1 MQKITPFLWFNGQAE
16 EAAEFYTRTFKN
28 SKILNVSRYGKAG
41 ADASGMPEGTVMTVE
56 FEIEGQRFV
65 GLNGGTEFSFTPAVS
80 FMVDC
85 QTQEEIDFLW
95 DTLSE
100 GGEPNDCGWLKD
112 KFGVS
117 WQITPTI
124 LIKNFQDEDKE
135 RSERV
140 MRAMLEMQKLDI
152 ATLEKAYKG
161 G

>member
-1 MQKITPFLWFNGQAE
+1 MQKITPFLSFGGQAE

-28 SKILNVSRYGKAG
+28 SKIIKVSRYGEAG
-41 ADASGMPEGTVMTVE
+41 AKASGMPEGTAMTVE
-56 FEIEGQRFV
+56 FEIEGQRFIA
-65 GLNGGTEFSFTPAVS
+65 LNGGPSGFCPAIS

-100 GGEPNDCGWLKD
+100 GGEPNDCGWLSD

-124 LIKNFQDEDKE
+124 LIKNLQDEDKE

-152 ATLEKAYKG
+152 AALERAYEEG
-161 G
+161 

>member
-1 MQKITPFLWFNGQAE
+1 MQKITPFLWFDGQAE

-28 SKILNVSRYGKAG
+28 SKIIHVSLCGKAV
-41 ADASGMPEGTVMTVE
+41 AEASGMPEGTALTVE

-65 GLNGGTEFSFTPAVS
+65 ALNGGPEFEFSPAIS

-85 QTQEEIDFLW
+85 KTQDEIDFLW
-95 DTLSE
+95 AALSE
-100 GGEPNDCGWLKD
+100 GGEPNQCGWLKD

-124 LIKNFQDEDKE
+124 LINNLQDEDKE

-140 MRAMLEMQKLDI
+140 FKAMLEMDKLDI
-152 ATLEKAYKG
+152 ATLERAYQS
-161 G
+161 

>member
-1 MQKITPFLWFNGQAE
+1 MQKITPFLWFDGQAE

-28 SKILNVSRYGKAG
+28 SKTLHVSRVGKAV
-41 ADASGMPEGTVMTVE
+41 AEASGRPEGTVLTVE

-65 GLNGGTEFSFTPAVS
+65 GLNGGPEFSFTPAVS

-85 QTQEEIDFLW
+85 KTQEEIDFLW

-100 GGEPNDCGWLKD
+100 GGEPNVCGWLKD
-112 KFGVS
+112 KYGVS

-124 LIKNFQDEDKE
+124 LINNLHEEDEE

-140 MRAMLEMQKLDI
+140 MRAMMEMQKLDI
-152 ATLEKAYKG
+152 AALEKAYQG
-161 G
+161 